1 LTESL
6 IACNTD
12 KCKQSFSG
20 IESDNNLNQ
29 MNQMNQKIG
38 RTQRE
43 NTVSSVMESL
53 DNSPTDVS
61 VLLWD
66 LFEDMLICD
75 YKDFKF
81 ILGEFNWLNYFLN
94 GLREALSSDNV
105 NDLQFF
111 IESNRELVDQLVYGG
126 ETLTHDYDIE
136 VLLSLRKSIK
146 NLQYKIANFNVG

>member
-1 LTESL
+1 V
-6 IACNTD
+6 CNND

-20 IESDNNLNQ
+20 IESDNNL
-29 MNQMNQKIG
+29 NQMNQKIG